1 MHFIPSVV
9 QLIPDPPPAAGAGHI
24 ISPYRGIADSPR
36 KFQPTAHAR
45 QRTHRK
51 ETGHEHQTGKS
62 QLIVLGTIIC
72 QMGLGT
78 IYTWSLFNQPLVDK
92 FHWGLADVAT
102 TFSITSFF
110 LAFATL
116 FAGKLQERFGIRNLT
131 LCSGILVG
139 LGLIASAHVSS
150 LDMIY
155 LLAGV
160 VVGFAVGIAY
170 ISTLSNLIK
179 WFPANKGLISGISVG
194 AFGSGSLLFK
204 YVNAALIADVGVSGA
219 FFYWGAIV
227 MGLIVVGSLLLKE
240 PVLATN
246 AAQPGANG
254 LGNDFS
260 VRQML
265 ATKEAYLLFTIFFAA
280 CMSGLYLIGIVK
292 DMGVQLAGMDLATAA
307 NTVSAVAI
315 FNTAG
320 RIILGTLSDKV
331 GRMRVISF
339 TMLVTVL
346 AIVALSFMTLNHT
359 LFFICVG
366 AVAFCFGGNITVFP
380 AIVGDFFGL
389 KNHSKNYGI
398 IYQGFG
404 LGALAG
410 SFVAKYFGG
419 FHATFMVIGVLS
431 AASLL
436 ITLFIKAP
444 KAVEVESE
452 ETAQAAE
459 LAKA

>member
-1 MHFIPSVV
+1 MNSK
-9 QLIPDPPPAAGAGHI
+9 PANR
-24 ISPYRGIADSPR
+24 S
-36 KFQPTAHAR
+36 
-45 QRTHRK
+45 
-51 ETGHEHQTGKS
+51 
-62 QLIVLGTIIC
+62 LIVLGTIIC

-92 FHWGLADVAT
+92 FHWGLGDVAT

-131 LCSGILVG
+131 LVSGVLVG
-139 LGLIASAHVSS
+139 LGLIASAHVQS

-179 WFPANKGLISGISVG
+179 WFPDNKGLISGISVG

-204 YVNAALIADVGVSGA
+204 YVNAALISGAGVSAA
-219 FFYWGAIV
+219 FFYWGVIV
-227 MGLIVVGSLLLKE
+227 MALIVLGSMLLKE
-240 PVLATN
+240 PVQVN
-246 AAQPGANG
+246 QQANHG
-254 LGNDFS
+254 TLGNDYT

-265 ATKEAYLLFTIFFAA
+265 ASKEAYMLFVIFFAA

-339 TMLVTVL
+339 TMLVTIL
-346 AIVALSFMTLNHT
+346 AIATLSFVTLSHT

-410 SFVAKYFGG
+410 SFVANHFGG
-419 FHATFMVIGVLS
+419 FHATFMVMGVLS
-431 AASLL
+431 VISLL

-444 KAVEVESE
+444 KAVEQEEESH
-452 ETAQAAE
+452 AE
-459 LAKA
+459 PVLAKANV

>member
-1 MHFIPSVV
+1 MNSK
-9 QLIPDPPPAAGAGHI
+9 PANR
-24 ISPYRGIADSPR
+24 S
-36 KFQPTAHAR
+36 
-45 QRTHRK
+45 
-51 ETGHEHQTGKS
+51 
-62 QLIVLGTIIC
+62 LIVLGTIIC

-92 FHWGLADVAT
+92 FHWGLGDVAT

-131 LCSGILVG
+131 LISGVLVG
-139 LGLIASAHVSS
+139 LGLIASAHVQS

-179 WFPANKGLISGISVG
+179 WFPDNKGLISGISVG

-204 YVNAALIADVGVSGA
+204 YVNAALISGAGVSAA
-219 FFYWGAIV
+219 FFYWGVIV
-227 MGLIVVGSLLLKE
+227 MALIVLGSMLLKE
-240 PVLATN
+240 PVQVN
-246 AAQPGANG
+246 QQANHG
-254 LGNDFS
+254 TLGNDYT

-265 ATKEAYLLFTIFFAA
+265 ASKEAYMLFVIFFAA

-339 TMLVTVL
+339 TMLVTIL
-346 AIVALSFMTLNHT
+346 AIAALSFVTLSHT

-410 SFVAKYFGG
+410 SFVANHFGG
-419 FHATFMVIGVLS
+419 FHATFMVMGVLS
-431 AASLL
+431 VISLL

-444 KAVEVESE
+444 KAVEQEEESH
-452 ETAQAAE
+452 AE
-459 LAKA
+459 PVLAKANG